1 MSSNIRVKR
10 ICENCNAPFVAKT
23 TVTRFC
29 GDRCAKNA
37 YKKRARIKKI
47 KESDVQTVK
56 VQVEPLEVLQ
66 VKDYL
71 TVKET
76 AKLLS
81 VSKRSIYR
89 LIELGELK
97 ASNLSQRLLRVK
109 KVDIENLLS

>member
-10 ICENCNAPFVAKT
+10 ICENCNASFVAKT

-29 GDRCAKNA
+29 GDKCAKIA
-37 YKKRARIKKI
+37 YKKRARIKKV
-47 KESDVQTVK
+47 KKSNAQTLK

-66 VKDYL
+66 VREYL

-76 AKLLS
+76 AALLS

-109 KVDIENLLS
+109 KADIENLLS